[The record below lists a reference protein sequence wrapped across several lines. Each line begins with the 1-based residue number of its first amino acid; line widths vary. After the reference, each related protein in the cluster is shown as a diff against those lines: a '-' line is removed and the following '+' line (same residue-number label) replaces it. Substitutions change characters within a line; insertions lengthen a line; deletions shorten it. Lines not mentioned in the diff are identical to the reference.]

1 MYQVQLSCVGI
12 VIVILQEHI
21 IEIKFGPETSD
32 DLRFLHDVSQTVS
45 YLFQFGR
52 TEVIWNNLNPDFVKK
67 FVMQYYFEQSQK
79 LRFEVYVF
87 SFIFDKSFSGFLCC
101 LCNQTDRQGSLLC
114 CLCIS
119 LSHCLSSISGCNSRC
134 GDTKICLIKQD
145 FCSKS

>member
-119 LSHCLSSISGCNSRC
+119 LSHCLSSISGCNPRC
-134 GDTKICLIKQD
+134 GDTKICLIKQG